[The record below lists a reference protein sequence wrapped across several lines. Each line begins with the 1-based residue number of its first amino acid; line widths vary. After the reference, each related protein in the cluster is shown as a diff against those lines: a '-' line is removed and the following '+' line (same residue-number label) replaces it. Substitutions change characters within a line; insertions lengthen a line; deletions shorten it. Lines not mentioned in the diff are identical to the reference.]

1 VLTPGAPVEELF
13 CELVAIP
20 SPSGRERA
28 VGEAIA
34 EWLAAAGVD
43 AAFDGAGAENGSDAG
58 NLIARLPGAPDAPVL
73 LFVAH
78 MDTVES
84 GAEAVAPVTG
94 DDGVIRSAG
103 DTILGADNKSAVAAV
118 MRTLARAAA
127 AAGGSTAAGSTAAGT
142 TAAGTTARPTVVGAF
157 TCREEAG
164 RMGVSLLDPALVA
177 EVDCAFSVDGSSPIG
192 TVITRALGQQ
202 VFSVLVHGRAA
213 HAAADPGAGVSAI
226 AVAAEAIGAMEL
238 GRLPGGGSAS
248 IASIAGGAL
257 LDHLG
262 HLDHLGRVGRV
273 GRVDGL
279 DRPGPGGPA
288 ADRDRVRA
296 ALESTPTNSVPD
308 LVMLRGEVRGYSA
321 EEIAGAR
328 AALERAV
335 AGACAAHGATY
346 EWIDRERAVP
356 PFPGAPDSCALAL
369 ARAACER
376 VDGAR
381 FSVAEAHATLE
392 ANYLCAGADVVALAS
407 GGRDAHQYTESITVA
422 ELRAL
427 EALLGAIVEQ
437 AAPC

>member
-1 VLTPGAPVEELF
+1 MLTPGAPVEELF

-20 SPSGRERA
+20 SPSGHERA

-34 EWLAAAGVD
+34 EWLAGAGVD

-58 NLIARLPGAPDAPVL
+58 NLIARVRGAPDAPVL

-84 GAEAVAPVTG
+84 GPEAVAPVTG

-103 DTILGADNKSAVAAV
+103 ETILGADNKSAVAAV

-127 AAGGSTAAGSTAAGT
+127 ATDAVT
-142 TAAGTTARPTVVGAF
+142 RPTVVAAF

-202 VFSVLVHGRAA
+202 VFSVLLHGRAA

-262 HLDHLGRVGRV
+262 HLDA
-273 GRVDGL
+273 
-279 DRPGPGGPA
+279 PPAATGPA
-288 ADRDRVRA
+288 T
-296 ALESTPTNSVPD
+296 STPPPTATA
-308 LVMLRGEVRGYSA
+308 SA
-321 EEIAGAR
+321 PR
-328 AALERAV
+328 SSRRRR
-335 AGACAAHGATY
+335 T
-346 EWIDRERAVP
+346 P
-356 PFPGAPDSCALAL
+356 SPTS
-369 ARAACER
+369 
-376 VDGAR
+376 
-381 FSVAEAHATLE
+381 
-392 ANYLCAGADVVALAS
+392 
-407 GGRDAHQYTESITVA
+407 
-422 ELRAL
+422 
-427 EALLGAIVEQ
+427 
-437 AAPC
+437 